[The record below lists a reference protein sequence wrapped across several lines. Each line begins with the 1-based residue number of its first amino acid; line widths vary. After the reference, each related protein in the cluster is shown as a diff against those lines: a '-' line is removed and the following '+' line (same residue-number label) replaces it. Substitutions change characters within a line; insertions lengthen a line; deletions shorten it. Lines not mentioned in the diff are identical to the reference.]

1 MNEEERLDSLTQGR
15 QLLEQAAEIYE
26 RTLAP
31 EEYWWLGVGLSAC
44 TLAELDEKSY
54 AVGRIEQLIER
65 LGYKGA
71 KGDWFQR
78 FLEELASLNAEGLLW
93 PVYERTP
100 EGAMEPT
107 GLAVH
112 PSFDGR
118 AGYNLALAH
127 LAVAAALHRE
137 ESQTVEILAA
147 VIAAMVEHGL
157 QPEHEA
163 VILSFLEA
171 DGDAEDDESDDA
183 DSDEEN

>member
-1 MNEEERLDSLTQGR
+1 MNDEERLDSLVQGR

-65 LGYKGA
+65 LGHKGA

-100 EGAMEPT
+100 DGAMEPT

-127 LAVAAALHRE
+127 LGVAAALHRE
-137 ESQTVEILAA
+137 ENETVEILAA
-147 VIAAMVEHGL
+147 VIAAMVEHGP

-163 VILSFLEA
+163 LILSFLEA
-171 DGDAEDDESDDA
+171 GE
-183 DSDEEN
+183 DEEGEEGEEGDEPAEE